1 MGITQRMEEPYKQP
15 SDIPYQKGYRLNYT
29 IIKKD
34 ETNSYNCSV
43 EDIVWD
49 EWQGVWLLTLKKD
62 IDDFLMNI
70 HVDSKGKPCLQ
81 TESVTR
87 VLRDLN

>member
-1 MGITQRMEEPYKQP
+1 MEEPYKQP
-15 SDIPYQKGYRLNYT
+15 SDIPYQKGQRLNYT
-29 IIKKD
+29 IIKKE

-62 IDDFLMNI
+62 IDGFLINI

-87 VLRDLN
+87 V

>member
-1 MGITQRMEEPYKQP
+1 MEEPYKQP
-15 SDIPYQKGYRLNYT
+15 SDIPYQKGQRLNYT

-62 IDDFLMNI
+62 VDGFLLNI
-70 HVDSKGKPCLQ
+70 HVYSNGKPCLQ

>member
-1 MGITQRMEEPYKQP
+1 MEEPYKQP
-15 SDIPYQKGYRLNYT
+15 SDIPYQKGQRLNYM
-29 IIKKD
+29 IIKKE

-62 IDDFLMNI
+62 IDGFLLNI
-70 HVDSKGKPCLQ
+70 HVYSNGKPCLQ
-81 TESVTR
+81 TESATR

>member
-1 MGITQRMEEPYKQP
+1 MEEPYKQP
-15 SDIPYQKGYRLNYT
+15 SDIPYQKGQRLNYM
-29 IIKKD
+29 IIKKE

-62 IDDFLMNI
+62 IDGFLLNI
-70 HVDSKGKPCLQ
+70 HVYSNGKPCLQ